1 MQQFSRTMEM
11 RKNRLCY
18 ISRNYYNLTGA
29 GNKAKTDNEDTIEK
43 MGAIN
48 LGLKRTV
55 NDSHVLAFF
64 LNFAG
69 ALLAALSLRK
79 GDILLLQYPVKKYFA
94 FLCRAAHWHGAKTI
108 ALIHDLGYFRRHKL
122 TIEKEMD
129 RLSSCDYVIAS
140 NAKMAQ
146 WLKEHGLKLPVGSLG
161 LWDYHAKA
169 FNTAAKDTPSSKDA
183 DGNRQMRVV
192 YAGALAM
199 RKNSFLIEL
208 TEKLQG
214 WKLLLIGNRDGLP
227 GLHNNPDVEYHS
239 FMQPEDF
246 ISNID
251 ADFGLVWD
259 GDSLDTC
266 SGNFGE
272 YLRWN
277 TPHKVS
283 FYLRSGLPVIVWK
296 ESAMAPIIEREG
308 VGITIDSLK
317 ELSTKLKE
325 IPSDSYKRMHRNAM
339 ELAKK
344 LNDGYFL
351 KQALKKA
358 EDTLLYNM

>member
-1 MQQFSRTMEM
+1 M
-11 RKNRLCY
+11 KNRLCY

-29 GNKAKTDNEDTIEK
+29 GNKAKTDNEDTMK
-43 MGAIN
+43 GMGAVN

-64 LNFAG
+64 LNFTG
-69 ALLAALSLRK
+69 VMLAALSLRK

-94 FLCRAAHWHGAKTI
+94 FLCKAARWHGAKTI
-108 ALIHDLGYFRRHKL
+108 ALIHDLGSFRRHKL
-122 TIEKEMD
+122 TVEQEME
-129 RLSSCDYVIAS
+129 RLSNCDYVIAS
-140 NAKMAQ
+140 NDKMAQ
-146 WLKEHGLKLPVGSLG
+146 WIKDHGLKLPVGSLG
-161 LWDYHAKA
+161 LWDYHARG
-169 FNTAAKDTPSSKDA
+169 FNRSDIHCGTDA
-183 DGNRQMRVV
+183 GSQRQMRVV

-208 TEKLQG
+208 TEKLRG
-214 WKLLLIGNRDGLP
+214 WKLLLVGNRDGLP
-227 GLHNNPDVEYHS
+227 GLHDNPNVEYRG

-259 GDSLDTC
+259 GDSLQTC

-283 FYLRSGLPVIVWK
+283 FYLRSGLPLIVWK

-308 VGITIDSLK
+308 AGIAIGSLS
-317 ELSTKLKE
+317 ELGTRLKE
-325 IPSDSYKRMHRNAM
+325 ITSDRYTEMRNNAARM
-339 ELAKK
+339 AKK
-344 LNDGYFL
+344 LNEGYFL
-351 KQALKKA
+351 KQAIEKA
-358 EDTLLYNM
+358 EDELC